1 MKRITVGFCALLLF
15 GCAQQQGTEEPET
28 KPDVGQEVEIKPVE
42 PTVQV
47 TTVPEVKTESKP
59 ELKPEVKQEPQ
70 PEVKPKPK
78 PVVTK
83 TSDGKL
89 ILGAEEWVWLVSV
102 KKHVKVK
109 IDTES
114 KLSTIGVSD
123 VQEFE
128 RDSKDWVKFTASGKS
143 LEMPVERWIKN
154 NGGERQAVVKL
165 RIKLGELNELT
176 EFVLKNGTGIVLGE
190 NFIRDVAVFDGKRK
204 YIQPKV
210 K

>member
-1 MKRITVGFCALLLF
+1 MKKIAAGFCALLLF
-15 GCAQQQGTEEPET
+15 GCAQQQGIEEPET
-28 KPDVGQEVEIKPVE
+28 KPDAAQEVDIKPVD
-42 PTVQV
+42 PTVPE
-47 TTVPEVKTESKP
+47 TTVPEVKTEPKP
-59 ELKPEVKQEPQ
+59 ELKPE
-70 PEVKPKPK
+70 PKPEPK
-78 PVVTK
+78 PIPVVTK

-89 ILGAEEWVWLVSV
+89 ILGAEEWVWLAPV
-102 KKHVKVK
+102 KQHVKVK
-109 IDTES
+109 VDPGS

-154 NGGERQAVVKL
+154 NGGKHQAVVKL

-204 YIQPKV
+204 YVQPKV